1 MTKRFDNF
9 STAEV
14 AVVFL
19 GIIALIA
26 LVAILEGWLVTIVV
40 GYFGYHLT
48 IFQGWVTAIT
58 VSMITGGWNWKS
70 K

>member
-1 MTKRFDNF
+1 M
-9 STAEV
+9 STHSDETWS
-14 AVVFL
+14 VVFL
-19 GIIALIA
+19 IIGVIALIA
-26 LVAILEGWLVTIVV
+26 LVAILEGWLVTVVV

-58 VSMITGGWNWKS
+58 VSLLTGGWNWNRS